1 MDAIEKQIDRKNA
14 INYIEGQF
22 FQVMPFCADSKHQG
36 EISIKLQ
43 SKHGATNW
51 LNISPEDCQAIE
63 AILFNSY
70 LKRA

>member
-1 MDAIEKQIDRKNA
+1 MTIEDQINRKNA

-22 FQVMPFCADSKHQG
+22 FAVMPFSPDSKHQG
-36 EISIKLQ
+36 DISIKLQ

-51 LNISPEDCQAIE
+51 LNISPEDCRAIE
-63 AILFNSY
+63 NILFNSY